1 MTEINPEVPLGHVR
15 VSDVMHT
22 GILTTDPETPLRVV
36 ARLMAERQVHC
47 VAVADEGLARRP
59 WGVVSTLDIAAAV
72 GSGEDLTAGEAAKTE
87 VVTVGSDD
95 DLAAAAQLMVKHGL
109 SHLFVVDPRSGH
121 LEGIVS
127 ALDVAAAFGDG

>member
-1 MTEINPEVPLGHVR
+1 
-15 VSDVMHT
+15 
-22 GILTTDPETPLRVV
+22 
-36 ARLMAERQVHC
+36 MAERHVHC

-72 GSGEDLTAGEAAKTE
+72 GSGEDQTAGEAAKTE
-87 VVTVGSDD
+87 VVTVRSDD
-95 DLAAAAQLMVKHGL
+95 DLATATQLMVKHEL